1 MEGRRLKDEWKGEE
15 GRMNGNKKMEG
26 LMEGRRWK
34 DEWKGEDGRMN
45 IREEM

>member
-1 MEGRRLKDEWKGEE
+1 
-15 GRMNGNKKMEG
+15 MNERDKMEG
-26 LMEGRRWK
+26 YMEGRRWK